1 MRDQKVILAP
11 SILSAD
17 FSRLGEE
24 IETIEKAGADIIHL
38 DVMDGKFVPNITIGP
53 GVVSSVRQCTD
64 LPLDVHL
71 MIEDPDRYIDSFIEA
86 GADMVSLHIEAAVH
100 LHRSLCRIREGG
112 AKSGVAV
119 NPATD
124 LDGLRYILDDIDF
137 VLIMS
142 VNPGFGGQA
151 FIPSSLEKL
160 RDLSEMLSRSR
171 SDVMVQIDGGIGPE
185 NAGEVVA
192 AGAQIL
198 VAGSAIFNNP
208 PYKDVMNRIRKSALG
223 DCQTC

>member
-1 MRDQKVILAP
+1 MKDQKVILAP

-24 IETIEKAGADIIHL
+24 IAAVEKAGADIIHL

-53 GVVSSVRQCTD
+53 GVVSSVKECTG

-71 MIEDPDRYIDSFIEA
+71 MIEDPYRHVDSFIKA
-86 GADMVSLHIEAAVH
+86 GADMVSVHIEAAVH
-100 LHRSLCRIREGG
+100 LHRTVCKIREGG

-124 LDGLRYILDDIDF
+124 INGLRYIIDDIDF
-137 VLIMS
+137 ILIMS

-160 RDLSEMLSRSR
+160 RNLSEMLSRVGAE
-171 SDVMVQIDGGIGPE
+171 VMIQVDGGIGPE

-198 VAGSAIFNNP
+198 VAGSAIFHNP
-208 PYKDVMNRIRKSALG
+208 PYKDVMNRIKKAG
-223 DCQTC
+223 T

>member
-1 MRDQKVILAP
+1 MKDQKVILAP

-24 IETIEKAGADIIHL
+24 IAAVEKAGADIIHL

-53 GVVSSVRQCTD
+53 GVVSAVKECTS

-71 MIEDPDRYIDSFIEA
+71 MIEDPDRHVDSFIKA
-86 GADMVSLHIEAAVH
+86 GADMVSVHIEAAVH
-100 LHRSLCRIREGG
+100 LHRTVCKIREGG

-124 LDGLRYILDDIDF
+124 INGLRYIIDDIDF
-137 VLIMS
+137 ILIMS

-160 RDLSEMLSRSR
+160 RNLSEMLSRVGAE
-171 SDVMVQIDGGIGPE
+171 VMVQVDGGIGPE

-198 VAGSAIFNNP
+198 VAGSAIFHNP
-208 PYKDVMNRIRKSALG
+208 PYKDVMNRIKKAG
-223 DCQTC
+223 T

>member
-24 IETIEKAGADIIHL
+24 IAAVEKAGADIIHL

-53 GVVSSVRQCTD
+53 GVVSAVKECTG

-71 MIEDPDRYIDSFIEA
+71 MIEDPDRHVDSFIKA
-86 GADMVSLHIEAAVH
+86 GADMVSVHIEAAVH
-100 LHRSLCRIREGG
+100 LHRTVCKIREGG

-124 LDGLRYILDDIDF
+124 INGLRYIIDDIDF
-137 VLIMS
+137 ILIMS

-160 RDLSEMLSRSR
+160 RNLSEMLSRVGAE
-171 SDVMVQIDGGIGPE
+171 VMVQVDGGIGTE

-198 VAGSAIFNNP
+198 VAGSAIFHNP
-208 PYKDVMNRIRKSALG
+208 PYKDVMNRIKKAG
-223 DCQTC
+223 T

>member
-24 IETIEKAGADIIHL
+24 ISAVEKAGADIIHL

-53 GVVSSVRQCTD
+53 GVVSAIRKCTD

-71 MIEDPDRYIDSFIEA
+71 MIEDPDRHVDSFIEA
-86 GADMVSLHIEAAVH
+86 GADMVSVHIEAAVH
-100 LHRSLCRIREGG
+100 LHRTVCKIREGG
-112 AKSGVAV
+112 AKSGVAL

-124 LDGLRYILDDIDF
+124 INGLRYIIDDIDF
-137 VLIMS
+137 ILIMS

-160 RDLSEMLSRSR
+160 RNLSEMLSRFGAE
-171 SDVMVQIDGGIGPE
+171 VMVQVDGGIGPE

-198 VAGSAIFNNP
+198 VAGSAIFHNP
-208 PYKDVMNRIRKSALG
+208 PYKDVMNRIKKAG
-223 DCQTC
+223 T

>member
-1 MRDQKVILAP
+1 MKDQKVILAP

-24 IETIEKAGADIIHL
+24 IAAVEKAGADIIHL

-53 GVVSSVRQCTD
+53 GVVSAVKKCTS
-64 LPLDVHL
+64 LSLDVHL
-71 MIEDPDRYIDSFIEA
+71 MIEDPDRHVDSFIKA
-86 GADMVSLHIEAAVH
+86 GADMVSVHIEAAVH
-100 LHRSLCRIREGG
+100 LHRTVCKIREGG

-124 LDGLRYILDDIDF
+124 INGLRYIIDDIDF
-137 VLIMS
+137 ILIMS

-160 RDLSEMLSRSR
+160 RNLSEMLSRVGAE
-171 SDVMVQIDGGIGPE
+171 VMVQVDGGIGPE

-198 VAGSAIFNNP
+198 VAGSAIFHNP
-208 PYKDVMNRIRKSALG
+208 PYKDVMNRIKKAG
-223 DCQTC
+223 T